1 MLCKNKGYCSIVIN
15 FQHPKCTACSIND
28 VLQELSLCSSIVIR
42 EIAAGIH
49 YAGVSKQ
56 LLILLQKAIKQY
68 WINGSICYGQP
79 INAHGSQHKQKMTN
93 IAHMPPAKFF
103 NVDKT
108 TLSWRLFRVPSSST
122 VRTVLVVSTTAIRK
136 FQ

>member
-1 MLCKNKGYCSIVIN
+1 MEWLITQMLCKNKGYCSIVIN

-28 VLQELSLCSSIVIR
+28 VLQELSLSSSIVIR

-79 INAHGSQHKQKMTN
+79 INAHVN
-93 IAHMPPAKFF
+93 PFRRDI
-103 NVDKT
+103 
-108 TLSWRLFRVPSSST
+108 LFRLKSLVHQ
-122 VRTVLVVSTTAIRK
+122 VRLIG
-136 FQ
+136 